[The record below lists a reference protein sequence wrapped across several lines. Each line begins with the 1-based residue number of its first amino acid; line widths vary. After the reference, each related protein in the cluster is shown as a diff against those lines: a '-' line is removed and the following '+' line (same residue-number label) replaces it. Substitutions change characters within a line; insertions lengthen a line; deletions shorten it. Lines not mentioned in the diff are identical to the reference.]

1 MDNIYFLI
9 THKFLYIKNNCKER
23 LNLLHLFLSS
33 LHALSFSSLSGY
45 MFGLFGFG
53 GFKGDIKNGVL
64 LGRDN
69 VSGYKRDGTSSSR
82 HIDEKTGMVIEQP
95 FGPGGLAF
103 SSLHFFF
110 KLLIS
115 SHIDGVVWT

>member
-53 GFKGDIKNGVL
+53 GFKRDINNGVL

-69 VSGYKRDGTSSSR
+69 VSGYKRDSTSSSR

-95 FGPGGLAF
+95 FGTGGLAF

-110 KLLIS
+110 KLLIQFT
-115 SHIDGVVWT
+115 H